1 MGNDRI
7 QAARDYHDGT
17 KHPGGNLMSRAHTF
31 DPMRRPMP
39 FKIYSSLEPMP
50 LPRDLSPVDVPALT
64 AIARDTAPCEAHR
77 TPDIDSLARI
87 LHYSAGIT
95 KLLKYPWGDMTFRA
109 AACTGALYHIELYLV
124 CGDLP
129 GLAAGV
135 YHFDPSETAL
145 RRLRAGDYRS
155 VLGQAAADEP
165 AVAAAPAT
173 IVYTDVVWRNACKY
187 QAREYRHAFWD
198 SGTIVA
204 NSLAVCSALG
214 LPSSVVAG
222 FSDET
227 VDRLLDL
234 DTQKE
239 MAVALQPVGHA
250 PEGPAGPPP
259 EAAPLGLE
267 TMPISDFE
275 LDFPAIR
282 EFHRS
287 SSLSTRE
294 EVAAW
299 RGPASG
305 APAPEPMGRLT
316 ALEPQS
322 EPDAQG
328 SPLESVIVRRGST
341 RRFSQGPI
349 TFAELSTILNR
360 AMGDVPADFHEP
372 PSRPLNDAYL
382 IANAVDGLDAGAY
395 FFHRERQTL
404 ELLEAGELRTE
415 AGHLGLDQSLPADAS
430 INIFMMTDL
439 ERVLERFG
447 NRGYRAA
454 QLEASVTAGRVY
466 LAAYALGLGATGLT
480 FFDDAVTDFFSPH
493 AQGKSAMFLV
503 AVGKRAR
510 RR

>member
-64 AIARDTAPCEAHR
+64 AVARDTAPCEAHR

-145 RRLRAGDYRS
+145 RRLRAGHDRLHRRGLAQRLQ
-155 VLGQAAADEP
+155 VPGPRVPPRLLGFGDHSGQLAGRLLGTWAALQRGGRLLGRDGGPAAGPGYAKRDGGGAPTGRPRTGRPGRPAAGGGSSGAGDDADLRLR
-165 AVAAAPAT
+165 AGL
-173 IVYTDVVWRNACKY
+173 
-187 QAREYRHAFWD
+187 
-198 SGTIVA
+198 SGHTGVSPIIVA
-204 NSLAVCSALG
+204 FDQGRGRGLAGA
-214 LPSSVVAG
+214 
-222 FSDET
+222 
-227 VDRLLDL
+227 R
-234 DTQKE
+234 
-239 MAVALQPVGHA
+239 
-250 PEGPAGPPP
+250 
-259 EAAPLGLE
+259 
-267 TMPISDFE
+267 
-275 LDFPAIR
+275 
-282 EFHRS
+282 
-287 SSLSTRE
+287 
-294 EVAAW
+294 
-299 RGPASG
+299 ASG

-349 TFAELSTILNR
+349 TFAELSTTLNR

-372 PSRPLNDAYL
+372 PSRPFNDAYL

-466 LAAYALGLGATGLT
+466 LAAYALGLGATDLT